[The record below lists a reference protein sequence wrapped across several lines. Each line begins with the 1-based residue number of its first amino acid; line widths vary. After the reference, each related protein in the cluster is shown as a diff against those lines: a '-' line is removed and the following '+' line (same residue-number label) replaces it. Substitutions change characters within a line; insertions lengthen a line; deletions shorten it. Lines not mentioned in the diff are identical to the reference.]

1 MSLIRQFAI
10 RNELLYSGFVL
21 PNVQIFF
28 VQKISFATFGVSID
42 DFFTRYAGLG
52 YSLLGQNNKKKTPVF
67 RVTRPYLN
75 LLVKPS
81 ICIRLTVKYIILCFL
96 KGKKHKIIFFPEKS
110 NIKICVP
117 SLPSLKVSDLLPE
130 THLFFICLPEV
141 IWGTAMLRFAGPNTC
156 SNCFSC

>member
-52 YSLLGQNNKKKTPVF
+52 YSLYWKPLKKS
-67 RVTRPYLN
+67 
-75 LLVKPS
+75 LLQ
-81 ICIRLTVKYIILCFL
+81 TVKMQMKCCIS
-96 KGKKHKIIFFPEKS
+96 KGSALFAKIKQ
-110 NIKICVP
+110 P
-117 SLPSLKVSDLLPE
+117 SMTE
-130 THLFFICLPEV
+130 MHH
-141 IWGTAMLRFAGPNTC
+141 N
-156 SNCFSC
+156 

>member
-52 YSLLGQNNKKKTPVF
+52 YSLYKLQAFLNKKIFVDVDGCQTALKFGVKLKKFKT
-67 RVTRPYLN
+67 
-75 LLVKPS
+75 S
-81 ICIRLTVKYIILCFL
+81 FL
-96 KGKKHKIIFFPEKS
+96 HY
-110 NIKICVP
+110 
-117 SLPSLKVSDLLPE
+117 
-130 THLFFICLPEV
+130 T
-141 IWGTAMLRFAGPNTC
+141 W
-156 SNCFSC
+156 

>member
-52 YSLLGQNNKKKTPVF
+52 YSLFCNHLDGSERAGCFTVF
-67 RVTRPYLN
+67 VF
-75 LLVKPS
+75 LVS
-81 ICIRLTVKYIILCFL
+81 C
-96 KGKKHKIIFFPEKS
+96 S
-110 NIKICVP
+110 
-117 SLPSLKVSDLLPE
+117 SSS
-130 THLFFICLPEV
+130 
-141 IWGTAMLRFAGPNTC
+141 RFHELVC
-156 SNCFSC
+156 SVGL

>member
-52 YSLLGQNNKKKTPVF
+52 YSLNFMSQ
-67 RVTRPYLN
+67 R
-75 LLVKPS
+75 
-81 ICIRLTVKYIILCFL
+81 FL
-96 KGKKHKIIFFPEKS
+96 KLIIFYLSFTSSIIE
-110 NIKICVP
+110 CP
-117 SLPSLKVSDLLPE
+117 S
-130 THLFFICLPEV
+130 FGI
-141 IWGTAMLRFAGPNTC
+141 
-156 SNCFSC
+156 